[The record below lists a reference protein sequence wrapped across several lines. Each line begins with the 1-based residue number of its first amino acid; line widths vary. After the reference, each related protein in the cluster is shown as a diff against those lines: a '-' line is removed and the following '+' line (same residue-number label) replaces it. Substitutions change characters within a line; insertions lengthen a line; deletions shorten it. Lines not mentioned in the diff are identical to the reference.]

1 MNSDIIFTVLMIGGL
16 ISLSVAIPMLVVGVI
31 KLFNEKDDE

>member
-1 MNSDIIFTVLMIGGL
+1 MNSDTIFTVLMIGAL
-16 ISLSVAIPMLVVGVI
+16 ISLSVAIPMLVIGVI

>member
-1 MNSDIIFTVLMIGGL
+1 MNSDTIFTVLMIGAL
-16 ISLSVAIPMLVVGVI
+16 ISLCVAIPMLVVWVI

>member
-1 MNSDIIFTVLMIGGL
+1 MNSDTIFTVLMIGAL

-31 KLFNEKDDE
+31 KLFNKKDNQ